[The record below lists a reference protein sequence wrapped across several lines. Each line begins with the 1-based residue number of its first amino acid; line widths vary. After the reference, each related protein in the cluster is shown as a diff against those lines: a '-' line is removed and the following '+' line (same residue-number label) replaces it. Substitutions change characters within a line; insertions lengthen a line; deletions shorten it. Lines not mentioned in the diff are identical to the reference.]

1 MSRHDPL
8 WYLRDMV
15 AYGREAMFLADRQ
28 FSPDPDA
35 VRVAL
40 LAAERLLEI
49 FGEAARS
56 VPADLRERHPDIPWA
71 QFTGMRNVLIHAYHR
86 IDPVEVWK
94 TLSTDLPHLIPLI
107 ELVIRAEES
116 TGASGE

>member
-1 MSRHDPL
+1 
-8 WYLRDMV
+8 MV
-15 AYGREAMFLADRQ
+15 TYGREAMALSVRQ
-28 FSPDPDA
+28 FSTDPDA

-56 VPADLRERHPDIPWA
+56 VPANLRERHPDIPWA

-94 TLSTDLPHLIPLI
+94 TLSTDLPHLVPLI
-107 ELVIRAEES
+107 EQVIRAEES
-116 TGASGE
+116 RRSSQSDGESGQPSE